1 MTVRFARW
9 FAVVGFV
16 ALTAVGERAARG
28 KDIAA
33 QLDYEAA
40 PGCPRAAEFEAI
52 VAGRLGYSPFRADA
66 AERIVVRIVVRGDAP
81 GRSLE
86 GRLEWRND
94 AGAWAGERTFPS
106 RSGDC
111 AELARAMGFALALQ
125 IQLLATTEIPA
136 ATPAPPAAADHPPPP
151 VPSPAPAV
159 ATSQRAPAAP
169 SRPSFAVGAGVAAG
183 LGLAPELSG
192 FGRVFGNVAW
202 SRAAVELA
210 AEVSLPS
217 TTSRREDGAGFSQ
230 QLFMASLAGCG
241 LHTRWSLC
249 ALGKAGELRV
259 AGDAIDVPRTSAA
272 ILVQTGARL
281 GVTQRVGQRVA
292 VVLHGDGL
300 VLLTRG
306 VVTIDGM
313 AVWTTP
319 RVSAQ
324 LGLDLA
330 IRFH

>member
-1 MTVRFARW
+1 MTVRLALRFMA
-9 FAVVGFV
+9 VGFV
-16 ALTAVGERAARG
+16 ALTALGERAALG

-40 PGCPRAAEFEAI
+40 PGCPRAADFEAI

-125 IQLLATTEIPA
+125 FQLLATTDKPPDAPI
-136 ATPAPPAAADHPPPP
+136 APPTAEPPPP
-151 VPSPAPAV
+151 APSSAPPV
-159 ATSQRAPAAP
+159 ATTQPAPAAP
-169 SRPSFAVGAGVAAG
+169 SRPSFSVGAGVAAG
-183 LGLAPELSG
+183 LGLAPDLSG
-192 FGRVFGNVAW
+192 VGRVFGNVAW

-210 AEVSLPS
+210 AEVSVPS
-217 TTSRREDGAGFSQ
+217 TASRRQDGAGFSQ

-241 LHTRWSLC
+241 LHTRWSAC
-249 ALGKAGELRV
+249 ALAKVGELRV
-259 AGDAIDVPRTSAA
+259 AGDAVDVPRTSAA

-281 GVTQRVGQRVA
+281 GVTQAVGRRVD